1 MKKQLLP
8 CLLVGLMS
16 IILTACQPSD
26 EKIAEAKEKYAQLAQ
41 IHNQVVEAHGKVADD
56 SLDQELKAL
65 RDRAGEMESYN
76 LAEMKDEEIDGLIG
90 TMDDMI
96 AEYEEYL
103 ALLSDIKGEEEAA
116 VVTSVTLAL
125 TNRTEFSF
133 SGITLYEKGESGAYE
148 NLLGEG
154 QILTPGQALTGL
166 VVRRDAES
174 TPWVLVLMEES
185 GREFELELPVG
196 EYSENGVVS
205 LALSYDG
212 ELDKVLIQ

>member
-76 LAEMKDEEIDGLIG
+76 LAEMKDEEIDGIIG